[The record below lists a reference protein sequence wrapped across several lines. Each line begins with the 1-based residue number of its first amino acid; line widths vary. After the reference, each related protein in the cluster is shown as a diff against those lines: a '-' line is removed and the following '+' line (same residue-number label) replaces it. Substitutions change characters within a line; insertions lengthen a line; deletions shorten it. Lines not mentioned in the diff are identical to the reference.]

1 MRRDH
6 LLQLA
11 IAGAIEQFGLRQF
24 ARFVQGLGELG
35 HKDHPGREFERQA
48 RQIHRAGIL
57 QGLRNFHYFQRIAD
71 GEAKRLIHIGDQRL
85 HLAIETAANAHH
97 HLRQTPGFHLPLHEG
112 ARAHLY
118 VEHDRVQAHSDLLR
132 HDRTGNQRNAF
143 HRRRRI
149 AQRVQLAV
157 RGRDLRRLA
166 NKRQTGFPQLRFEFL
181 NRQTGAETGN
191 RFQLVQRAT
200 GMPQR
205 AARDHWHNHAGRRS
219 QRSRNQTRLVAYAT
233 RGVLVHLRARDVRK
247 IDGDAA
253 GDHRVG

>member
-1 MRRDH
+1 MR
-6 LLQLA
+6 
-11 IAGAIEQFGLRQF
+11 EF
-24 ARFVQGLGELG
+24 ARFVQGLGEFR
-35 HKDHPGREFERQA
+35 HKDHAGREFKRETS
-48 RQIHRAGIL
+48 QIHRAGIL
-57 QGLRNFHYFQRIAD
+57 QGLRNFHHFERIAD
-71 GEAKRLIHIGDQRL
+71 GKAERLIHIGDQRL
-85 HLAIETAANAHH
+85 HLTVETAANAHH
-97 HLRQTPGFHLPLHEG
+97 HLRQAPGFHLTFHEG

-118 VEHDRVQAHSDLLR
+118 VEHDRIQAHGDLLR

-166 NKRQTGFPQLRFEFL
+166 NKRQTGFPQLCFEFL

-200 GMPQR
+200 GMAQG
-205 AARDHWHNHAGRRS
+205 AARDHRHNHAGRRC

-247 IDGDAA
+247 VDGDAA
-253 GDHRVG
+253 GDHRVS